1 MSETEFCFGAE
12 ITCGGVAFQT
22 EAAFISISE
31 NNNFTY
37 LSASKIIRLRYC
49 CGSFPIKPSAFTG
62 CSGKLSYQYVICFLQ
77 TSHDQIWQQ
86 KQVFYIRIELYF
98 TPVLL
103 TWVVIQE
110 YAHVFLRTIKNI
122 HICFTNLVHQKAM
135 WNWRQSLICYHSCN
149 KYSSLHSW
157 MKEKKHSLIF
167 CTKFQRTHFL
177 FFDKGKFVTHINCV
191 CGGFQHNNASLVMI
205 LMSWLSIG
213 WLIVNILRQ

>member
-22 EAAFISISE
+22 EAAFISICE

-86 KQVFYIRIELYF
+86 KQIFYIRIELYF

-103 TWVVIQE
+103 TWAVIQE
-110 YAHVFLRTIKNI
+110 YAQVLWT
-122 HICFTNLVHQKAM
+122 HQKEHSYVFYTSFTLKGNLKLTQFSFSFNYIHENFGGQISEKAF
-135 WNWRQSLICYHSCN
+135 SL
-149 KYSSLHSW
+149 
-157 MKEKKHSLIF
+157 
-167 CTKFQRTHFL
+167 
-177 FFDKGKFVTHINCV
+177 
-191 CGGFQHNNASLVMI
+191 
-205 LMSWLSIG
+205 
-213 WLIVNILRQ
+213 LR